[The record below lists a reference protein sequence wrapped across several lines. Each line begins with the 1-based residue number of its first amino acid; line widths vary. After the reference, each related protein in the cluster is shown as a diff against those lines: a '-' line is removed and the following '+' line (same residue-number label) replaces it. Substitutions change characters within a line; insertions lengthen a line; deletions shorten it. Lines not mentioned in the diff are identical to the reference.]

1 MPRRATCR
9 QEHCAPNSPT
19 TEAIEPV
26 PHGFELAV
34 EATGRVG
41 RLALVVRSLAVRS
54 LAVRSLA
61 PEGVCE
67 SAGHHFRPGEPPLL
81 HMHLT
86 GVTLRSP
93 RSTHGRSSYAPTADR
108 TRTPTGGRR
117 PRRAGP

>member
-9 QEHCAPNSPT
+9 QDHCAPNSRT
-19 TEAIEPV
+19 AEAIEPV

-41 RLALVVRSLAVRS
+41 RLALAVRS
-54 LAVRSLA
+54 LT

-81 HMHLT
+81 DMHLT
-86 GVTLRSP
+86 GVPALPEKHPWPVFVR
-93 RSTHGRSSYAPTADR
+93 AD
-108 TRTPTGGRR
+108 G
-117 PRRAGP
+117 